1 MCPPVWF
8 RGMNNEMLSVSRDL
22 SRAALFTRSTTVM
35 ANLHLRV
42 CDIGASSNVYIK
54 YELYSR
60 LYLSANGMSRVRERE
75 TSSSKRYIENS
86 DQKWHTKGLMFPRH
100 CCCSHTYLGR
110 FWNTRRKIWAI
121 VRARAAARSR
131 TYYRWIWT
139 FSRAAARISS
149 LLGERWIKF
158 DVVISCTNLWQKS
171 QSNVTCLVKVVDAQ
185 HFSKIKYGWDI
196 FDIKFKRLVM
206 IYIFISNI
214 PANHF
219 KLTL

>member
-1 MCPPVWF
+1 MGW
-8 RGMNNEMLSVSRDL
+8 
-22 SRAALFTRSTTVM
+22 A
-35 ANLHLRV
+35 
-42 CDIGASSNVYIK
+42 
-54 YELYSR
+54 ELE
-60 LYLSANGMSRVRERE
+60 RERPLQA
-75 TSSSKRYIENS
+75 S
-86 DQKWHTKGLMFPRH
+86 DILKIQIRSDIQKDWCFHVIVAARTRI
-100 CCCSHTYLGR
+100 SDV

-131 TYYRWIWT
+131 TYYQWIWT

-149 LLGERWIKF
+149 LLGERWIKY